1 MEKHTKQSAQSEFGF
16 FRCLIYIIEWIAAA
30 AFIATLVV
38 IIMEM

>member
-16 FRCLIYIIEWIAAA
+16 FRCLIYVIEWIAAA
-30 AFIATLVV
+30 AFIAALVV

>member
-16 FRCLIYIIEWIAAA
+16 FRCLIYVIEWIAAA